1 MGKKCIGA
9 VVIGVGLTAG
19 LIACADRRPVER
31 PTTMQARHTSEDFD
45 ARLRQIALEYKNWTR
60 VSDQAQWA
68 PALCRA
74 PKTRTGIQMSA
85 SQEFGGHGRKLY
97 YLFAQDWKGYMQATG
112 LEPKADGFGKNP
124 AGQAVVKES
133 WFAEPVTGAM
143 VPFAGYGMER
153 QNGETGKGADGQ
165 EYRAGAK
172 GDLFIMFKVDP
183 LTPGTDNG
191 WVYGTMTPDGS
202 KVTSVG
208 RVQSCMNCHVQA
220 PHERLFGLK

>member
-1 MGKKCIGA
+1 MGKFSI
-9 VVIGVGLTAG
+9 VVIAVGSVGAG
-19 LIACADRRPVER
+19 LAACAERRPIESPSTLRSRSV
-31 PTTMQARHTSEDFD
+31 HEDFD

-68 PALCRA
+68 PASCLPPRA
-74 PKTRTGIQMSA
+74 RSGIQMSA
-85 SQEFGGHGRKLY
+85 SDAFGSHGRKLY

-112 LEPKADGFGKNP
+112 LETKADTFGRNP

-153 QNGETGKGADGQ
+153 QNSDTAKGADGQ
-165 EYRAGAK
+165 KYRAGAK

-191 WVYGTMTPDGS
+191 WVYGTTTPDGS
-202 KVTSVG
+202 VVTSVG

-220 PHERLFGLK
+220 PYDRLFGAK